1 MNSLVKPLPSMTGAI
16 KRVDLALV
24 RFNADMDTLKAIM
37 EKPAEAPELNGAG
50 WLCLTPEQRDAE
62 KRKSL

>member
-1 MNSLVKPLPSMTGAI
+1 MNKVKPLPQMTGAI
-16 KRVDLALV
+16 KRVELSLV

-37 EKPAEAPELNGAG
+37 EKPAEASELNGAG
-50 WLCLTPEQRDAE
+50 WLHLTPAQREAE